1 METKKENYKQ
11 KVFWMLVSSDH
22 VLKYSGSRGGEE
34 KEKKRLGLVLTR
46 KGFPGVASGKEPAC
60 QWRDTGLFPGSGRQ
74 RKRYIFS

>member
-34 KEKKRLGLVLTR
+34 KEKKKIGISFDKEGLPR
-46 KGFPGVASGKEPAC
+46 S
-60 QWRDTGLFPGSGRQ
+60 R
-74 RKRYIFS
+74 